1 MGDDFMQ
8 TSTMNA
14 KTKASALRRQRQK
27 AMRAKKIKLI
37 RANFMLW
44 LSLFVDLVAVVT
56 FDYLNFMD
64 FDVIPKILSL
74 AFLMGLA
81 GLTLI
86 QCDRISELSG
96 DK

>member
-1 MGDDFMQ
+1 MQ
-8 TSTMNA
+8 TNTMNA
-14 KTKASALRRQRQK
+14 KTKANALRRQRV
-27 AMRAKKIKLI
+27 MRAKKVKLI

-44 LSLFVDLVAVVT
+44 VSIFINLIAVVT